1 MNNMQL
7 IAQLISSYKMMMK
20 NGILIEVY
28 RTHALIMTIK
38 KKSNAIKIPILH
50 KCYLFIFECKIYN
63 N

>member
-28 RTHALIMTIK
+28 RTHELIMTIK
-38 KKSNAIKIPILH
+38 KSQMPLKSQYYINVI
-50 KCYLFIFECKIYN
+50 YLFLYN
-63 N
+63 